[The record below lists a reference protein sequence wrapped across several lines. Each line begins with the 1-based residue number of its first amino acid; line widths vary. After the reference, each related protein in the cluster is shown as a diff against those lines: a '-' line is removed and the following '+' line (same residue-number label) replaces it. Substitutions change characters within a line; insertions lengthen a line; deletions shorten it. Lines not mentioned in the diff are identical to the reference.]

1 MDAIGRRGVLAL
13 AGGAALAA
21 TAKAQGQTQG
31 QTQAW
36 PERDLRL
43 VVPFPPGGTTD
54 VVARLL
60 AEAMRAQVGRGVV
73 VENQPGAGATLA
85 AGRFAAQAADG
96 HSLFLSQ
103 IASHGI
109 APALY
114 RNLTYDARADFR
126 AVALVV
132 TVPNVWVANPRR
144 LGQRDARAML
154 RDARA
159 NPDTITFASSGNGTS
174 THLTGELINMHA
186 RTRMTHVPYRGAG
199 PGMTAVIG
207 GEVDTFVDNL
217 PTALPQIRAGTV
229 TALAVTSAER
239 VPELPD
245 VPTLAELGPDFG
257 MQGVQAEA
265 WFGLSTHKATP
276 DAVVAAMNRAV
287 NAALAQATLRTA
299 LAERGTVPRG
309 GTAEAYAALIDS
321 ELTRWARVVA
331 EAKVTVN

>member
-1 MDAIGRRGVLAL
+1 MKAIGRRAALAITCGVLA
-13 AGGAALAA
+13 AGAS
-21 TAKAQGQTQG
+21 KAQT
-31 QTQAW
+31 W

-60 AEAMRAQVGRGVV
+60 AEALRAELGRAVV

-85 AGRFAAQAADG
+85 AGRFAAQPSDG

-109 APALY
+109 GPALY
-114 RNLTYDARADFR
+114 RNLPYDARADFR
-126 AVALVV
+126 SVALVV
-132 TVPNVWVANPRR
+132 TVPNVWVANPGK
-144 LGQRDARAML
+144 LAGRDARAML
-154 RDARA
+154 RAARA
-159 NPDTITFASSGNGTS
+159 ADAITFASAGNGTS
-174 THLTGELINMHA
+174 THLTGELINMLA
-186 RTRMTHVPYRGAG
+186 GTRMTHVPYRGAG

-207 GEVDTFVDNL
+207 GEVDTFIDNL

-229 TALAVTSAER
+229 TALAVTAAQR

-245 VPTLAELGPDFG
+245 VPTLAELGPEFG
-257 MQGVQAEA
+257 MQGVEAEA
-265 WFGLSTHKATP
+265 WFGLSTHKGTP

-287 NAALAQATLRTA
+287 NAALARPALRAA

>member
-1 MDAIGRRGVLAL
+1 MKAIGRRAVLAIMAGVL
-13 AGGAALAA
+13 GSGAASA
-21 TAKAQGQTQG
+21 
-31 QTQAW
+31 QAW

-60 AEAMRAQVGRGVV
+60 AEALRAELGRAVV

-85 AGRFAAQAADG
+85 AGRFAAQPADG

-109 APALY
+109 GPALY
-114 RNLTYDARADFR
+114 RNLPYDARADFR

-144 LGQRDARAML
+144 LAGRDVRALL

-159 NPDTITFASSGNGTS
+159 ADAITFASAGNGTS
-174 THLTGELINMHA
+174 THLTGELINLLA
-186 RTRMTHVPYRGAG
+186 GTRMVHVPYRGAG
-199 PGMTAVIG
+199 PGMTAVIS
-207 GEVDTFVDNL
+207 GEVDTFIDNL
-217 PTALPQIRAGTV
+217 PTALPQIRTSTV
-229 TALAVTSAER
+229 TALAATAAER

-245 VPTLAELGPDFG
+245 VPTLAELGPEFG
-257 MQGVQAEA
+257 LQGVEAEA
-265 WFGLSTHKATP
+265 WFGLSTHKGTP
-276 DAVVAAMNRAV
+276 DSVVAAMNRAV
-287 NAALAQATLRTA
+287 NAALARPELRAA

-309 GTAEAYAALIDS
+309 GTAEAYAALIDR
-321 ELTRWARVVA
+321 ELARWARVVA
-331 EAKVTVN
+331 EAKVTVH

>member
-1 MDAIGRRGVLAL
+1 MKAIGRRQIGAWAALSLAGGMAL
-13 AGGAALAA
+13 AGEAR
-21 TAKAQGQTQG
+21 AQG
-31 QTQAW
+31 W
-36 PERDLRL
+36 PERDLRII
-43 VVPFPPGGTTD
+43 VPFPPGGTTD

-60 AEAMRAQVGRGVV
+60 AEAMRAQLGRAVI

-85 AGRFAAQAADG
+85 AGRFAQAPGDG

-126 AVALVV
+126 SVALVV
-132 TVPNVWVANPRR
+132 TVPNVWVANPGK
-144 LGQRDARAML
+144 LAGRDVRAFLTEARAK
-154 RDARA
+154 
-159 NPDTITFASSGNGTS
+159 PEVFTFASAGNGTS
-174 THLTGELINMHA
+174 THLTGELINMLA
-186 RTRMTHVPYRGAG
+186 GTRITHVPYRGAG

-207 GEVDTFVDNL
+207 GEVDTFIDNL

-229 TALAVTSAER
+229 TALAVTAPER

-245 VPTLAELGPDFG
+245 VPTLAELGDAFG
-257 MQGVQAEA
+257 MRGVQAEA
-265 WFGLSTHKATP
+265 WFGLSTHKGTP

-287 NAALAQATLRTA
+287 NAALATPSLRAA
-299 LAERGTVPRG
+299 LAERGTMPRG
-309 GTAEAYAALIDS
+309 GTAEDYAALIDG